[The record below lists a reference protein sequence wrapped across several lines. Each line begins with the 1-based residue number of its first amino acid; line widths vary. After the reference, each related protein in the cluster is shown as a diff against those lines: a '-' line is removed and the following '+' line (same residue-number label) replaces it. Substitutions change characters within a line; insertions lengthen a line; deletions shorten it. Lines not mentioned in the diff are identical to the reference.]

1 MIVTSD
7 PTTIDV
13 RHFVE
18 NLPASIKKKMDAAT
32 IAIEIVQKEM
42 PTKSFGANIT
52 VSALATVGENN
63 SAEVAN
69 AMRALPELIFII
81 YLR

>member
-1 MIVTSD
+1 MVTSE

-18 NLPASIKKKMDAAT
+18 NLPASMRKKIEAAT
-32 IAIEIVQKEM
+32 IAIEMVQKEM

-52 VSALATVGENN
+52 VSALAMVGENS